1 VELDRRN
8 GEGFGEREGGC
19 SGVDELVEIAVTA
32 LQWRFFLV
40 SYGGRDDEVF
50 FLIRE
55 ESRSIEW
62 RPGRTSGPLAI
73 GRRGGHGG
81 GWLHLSAHVP
91 IYLSRC

>member
-50 FLIRE
+50 F
-55 ESRSIEW
+55 
-62 RPGRTSGPLAI
+62 
-73 GRRGGHGG
+73 
-81 GWLHLSAHVP
+81 
-91 IYLSRC
+91 